1 MQYDKRVTESM
12 PSSNVCSSTGDGLAL
27 AEAAGAGLRN
37 MELVQIHPLGDP
49 QNGGVATFVGNW
61 LGVEDYVM
69 VNDDAVRFVRED
81 ERRDTIADAILE
93 QPNDEMWLMVDST
106 NIKDDRLEE
115 IADLVAKGHSF
126 KADTIED
133 LATQIGVDPSTLAET
148 IEGYNACVAAG
159 RTRRSPARALG
170 DAVSDPSFY
179 ASKRIPTITT
189 MGGVCISPEAQVLTA
204 AGEVIPGLFAAGEVT
219 GGVQGQPSGAA
230 NSPTP
235 I

>member
-1 MQYDKRVTESM
+1 
-12 PSSNVCSSTGDGLAL
+12 
-27 AEAAGAGLRN
+27 
-37 MELVQIHPLGDP
+37 
-49 QNGGVATFVGNW
+49 
-61 LGVEDYVM
+61 M
-69 VNDDAVRFVRED
+69 VNDEAVRFVRED

-93 QPNDEMWLMVDST
+93 QPNDEMWLLVDST

-159 RTRRSPARALG
+159 KDTQIAPGKELLG

-179 ASKRIPTITT
+179 ASKRIPTIHYT

-204 AGEVIPGLFAAGEVT
+204 AGEAIPGLFAAGEVT
-219 GGVQGQPSGAA
+219 GGVQGANRLGGNSYTDLIVFGRIAGASA
-230 NSPTP
+230 AAAA
-235 I
+235 